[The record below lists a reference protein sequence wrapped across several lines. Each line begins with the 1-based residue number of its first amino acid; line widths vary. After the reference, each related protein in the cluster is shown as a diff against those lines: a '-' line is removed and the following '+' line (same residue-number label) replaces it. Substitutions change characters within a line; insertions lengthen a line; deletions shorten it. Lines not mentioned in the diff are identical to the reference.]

1 MNLTQSYRVAHH
13 AQTDNPGKMK
23 PKCLRH
29 PSQSGHFLPC
39 SPCHLFLKDF
49 CVLEIFTKLESVL
62 SHLGLF
68 CGHFQWQACQ
78 VWEFVGIPKSRA
90 ISLRASSSSC
100 SHSHY
105 RAMLS
110 LSNGNPACQNAV
122 SILRLDSHWSGLGC
136 GVLLTSSS
144 GLPVQCR
151 VVFHSLESTPAPANI
166 KVLAVRFGFFKAPI
180 GSTVRAVRFRKR
192 FGSRFIAVPL
202 KLPLVSRFL
211 LACHSVE
218 PEEQSCVAFFCCA
231 SVRFAVRAIRIAVC
245 CGSAGGGSVPA
256 ARFGSTGFLKYS
268 T

>member
-151 VVFHSLESTPAPANI
+151 VVFHSLESTPAQQI
-166 KVLAVRFGFFKAPI
+166 SRFSRFGSGSSRLQSVQRFGRFGFAS
-180 GSTVRAVRFRKR
+180 GSVR
-192 FGSRFIAVPL
+192 GS
-202 KLPLVSRFL
+202 SRFL
-211 LACHSVE
+211 SSFH
-218 PEEQSCVAFFCCA
+218 
-231 SVRFAVRAIRIAVC
+231 
-245 CGSAGGGSVPA
+245 
-256 ARFGSTGFLKYS
+256 
-268 T
+268 

>member
-1 MNLTQSYRVAHH
+1 MWGA
-13 AQTDNPGKMK
+13 AD
-23 PKCLRH
+23 
-29 PSQSGHFLPC
+29 
-39 SPCHLFLKDF
+39 FLKRPSGA
-49 CVLEIFTKLESVL
+49 VP
-62 SHLGLF
+62 
-68 CGHFQWQACQ
+68 CGISQFGVYAC
-78 VWEFVGIPKSRA
+78 
-90 ISLRASSSSC
+90 
-100 SHSHY
+100 
-105 RAMLS
+105 
-110 LSNGNPACQNAV
+110 
-122 SILRLDSHWSGLGC
+122 
-136 GVLLTSSS
+136 T
-144 GLPVQCR
+144 
-151 VVFHSLESTPAPANI
+151 ANI